1 MKNLLALVFASCV
14 TAVCAAQEISGV
26 RLTLSA
32 PSIVAAQGDMSL
44 RLQIQVTENCTV
56 PSQLLSGANLTVRTD
71 GQPHKPVVE
80 AGKGGPVQLLA
91 GTQIQRLL
99 KFPVALFLANPEIGE
114 VVTVAVGWKGLIG
127 VDCTFKVAPSTKNI
141 KLEEL
146 DLNKTEVMLV
156 TNYGDIHL
164 AFRHDKAPRHVEN
177 FVKLCLQGFYDK
189 TKFHRVIKN
198 FMIQGGCP
206 FTKDDSLREKWG
218 SGGAGYQLKLE
229 TSGLRHLRGTLSM
242 ARGDG
247 NDTASSG
254 FFIVHKDSAHLDGLY
269 SAFGNVVK
277 GMDTLD
283 RIAHVRL
290 GGATNSAPVE
300 PVVLQ
305 AAVVLPKK
313 KQ

>member
-1 MKNLLALVFASCV
+1 MKNLLAAVFAICLCV
-14 TAVCAAQEISGV
+14 VASAQEIPGV
-26 RLTLSA
+26 RLTLTA
-32 PSIVAAQGDMSL
+32 PSIVAAQGDVSL
-44 RLQIQVTENCTV
+44 RLLIQVTEDCAV
-56 PSQLLSGANLTVRTD
+56 PAQLLTGANLTVRND
-71 GQPHKPVVE
+71 GQPHKPVVQK
-80 AGKGGPVQLLA
+80 GKGGPVQLLK
-91 GTQIQRLL
+91 GTQIQRMLT
-99 KFPVALFLANPEIGE
+99 FPAATFLTNPDVGE
-114 VVTVAVGWKGLIG
+114 VVTIAVGWQGLIG
-127 VDCTFKVAPSTKNI
+127 VDCTFKVAPNTKNI
-141 KLEEL
+141 KLDEL

-164 AFRHDKAPRHVEN
+164 AFRPEKAPKHVKN
-177 FVKLCLQGFYDK
+177 FIKLCLQGFYDD

-198 FMIQGGCP
+198 FMVQGGCP
-206 FTKDDSLREKWG
+206 FTKDDDLRKKWG
-218 SGGAGYQLKLE
+218 SGGAGYNMKLE
-229 TSGLRHLRGTLSM
+229 ASDLRHLRGTLSM

-290 GGATNSAPVE
+290 GGPTNSAPVE
-300 PVVLQ
+300 PVILQ

-313 KQ
+313 K

>member
-1 MKNLLALVFASCV
+1 MKNLLAAVFA
-14 TAVCAAQEISGV
+14 VCLSVVASAQEIPGV
-26 RLTLSA
+26 RLTLTA
-32 PSIVAAQGDMSL
+32 PSIVAAQGDVSL
-44 RLQIQVTENCTV
+44 RLLIQVTEDCAV
-56 PSQLLSGANLTVRTD
+56 PAQLLTGANLTVRND
-71 GQPHKPVVE
+71 SQPHKPVVQK
-80 AGKGGPVQLLA
+80 GKGGPVQLLK
-91 GTQIQRLL
+91 GTQIQRMLT
-99 KFPVALFLANPEIGE
+99 FPAATFLTNPDVGE
-114 VVTVAVGWKGLIG
+114 VVTIAVGWQGLIG
-127 VDCTFKVAPSTKNI
+127 VDCTFKVAPNTKNI
-141 KLEEL
+141 KLDEL

-164 AFRHDKAPRHVEN
+164 AFRPEKAPKHVKN
-177 FVKLCLQGFYDK
+177 FIKLCLQGFYDD

-198 FMIQGGCP
+198 FMVQGGCP
-206 FTKDDSLREKWG
+206 FTKDDDLRKKWG
-218 SGGAGYQLKLE
+218 SGGAGYNMKLE
-229 TSGLRHLRGTLSM
+229 ASDLRHLRGTLSM

-290 GGATNSAPVE
+290 GGPTNSAPVE
-300 PVVLQ
+300 PVILQ

-313 KQ
+313 K

>member
-1 MKNLLALVFASCV
+1 MKNLLALVLASCV

-99 KFPVALFLANPEIGE
+99 KFPVALFLTNPEIGE

>member
-1 MKNLLALVFASCV
+1 MKNLLAAVFAVCLSL
-14 TAVCAAQEISGV
+14 AVSAQEIPGV

-32 PSIVAAQGDMSL
+32 PSIVAAQGDVSL
-44 RLQIQVTENCTV
+44 LLHIVVTDDCSV
-56 PSQLLSGANLTVRTD
+56 PSQLLTGANLTVRTD
-71 GQPHKPVVE
+71 GQPHQPILQK
-80 AGKGGPVQLLA
+80 GKGVAVPLLK
-91 GTQIQRLL
+91 GTQIQRVLT
-99 KFPVALFLANPEIGE
+99 FPAAAFMTNPDVGE

-127 VDCTFKVAPSTKNI
+127 VDCTFKVAPNTKNI
-141 KLEEL
+141 KIGDL
-146 DLNKTEVMLV
+146 DLSKTEVMLV

-164 AFRHDKAPRHVEN
+164 AFRPDKAPKHVEN
-177 FVKLCLQGFYDK
+177 FVKLCLQGFYDQ
-189 TKFHRVIKN
+189 TKFHRVVKN

-206 FTKDDSLREKWG
+206 NTKDDDKRQVWG
-218 SGGAGYQLKLE
+218 QGGAGYNLKLE
-229 TSGLRHLRGTLSM
+229 PSDLRHLRGTLSM

-254 FFIVHKDSAHLDGLY
+254 FFLVHKDSAHLDGLY

-290 GGATNSAPVE
+290 GGPTNSAPVE
-300 PVVLQ
+300 PVILQ

>member
-1 MKNLLALVFASCV
+1 MIKSLALVFAACL
-14 TAVCAAQEISGV
+14 TAVCAAQEIPGV

-32 PSIVAAQGDMSL
+32 PSIVAAHGDMSL
-44 RLQIQVTENCTV
+44 RLHIQVAEDCTV
-56 PSQLLSGANLTVRTD
+56 PSQLLTGANLTVRTN
-71 GQPHKPVVE
+71 GQPHKPVVQD
-80 AGKGGPVQLLA
+80 GKGGPVQLLK

-99 KFPVALFLANPEIGE
+99 TFPAATFLINPDAGE

-127 VDCTFKVAPSTKNI
+127 VDCTFKVAPNTKNI

-164 AFRHDKAPRHVEN
+164 AFRHDKAPKHVEN
-177 FVKLCLQGFYDK
+177 FVKLCLQGFYDD

-206 FTKDDSLREKWG
+206 FTQHEKLREKWG
-218 SGGAGYQLKLE
+218 SGGAGYQMKLE
-229 TSGLRHLRGTLSM
+229 TSDLRHLRGTLSM

-300 PVVLQ
+300 PVTLQ

>member
-1 MKNLLALVFASCV
+1 MKYLLAAVFAACLSV
-14 TAVCAAQEISGV
+14 AAAAQEIPGV
-26 RLTLSA
+26 RMSLAA
-32 PSIVAAQGDMSL
+32 PSIVAAHADMPIRML
-44 RLQIQVTENCTV
+44 IEVTEDCTV
-56 PSQLLSGANLTVRTD
+56 PAQLLTGANLTVRTN
-71 GQPHKPVVE
+71 GKPHSPITQK
-80 AGKGGPVQLLA
+80 GKGSAVP
-91 GTQIQRLL
+91 LL
-99 KFPVALFLANPEIGE
+99 KGTKIERILTFPATTFLSDPNMGE
-114 VVTVAVGWKGLIG
+114 VATVSVGWKDLIG
-127 VDCTFKVAPSTKNI
+127 VDCTFKVAPNNKNI
-141 KLEEL
+141 KLEDL
-146 DLNKTEVMLV
+146 DLTKTEVMLV

-164 AFRHDKAPRHVEN
+164 AFRPDKAPRHVEN
-177 FVKLCLQGFYDK
+177 FVKLCLQGFYDG

-206 FTKDDSLREKWG
+206 FTKHEGLREKWG
-218 SGGAGYQLKLE
+218 SGGAGYSLKLE
-229 TSGLRHLRGTLSM
+229 TSDLRHLRGTLSM

-290 GGATNSAPVE
+290 GGPTASMPVQ
-300 PVVLQ
+300 PVILQ

-313 KQ
+313 KK